1 MAIVPGMAFE
11 DRLLS
16 VTDVAQEF
24 HVTDQTVR
32 NWIDRGVIPAIRAGH
47 AFRIRRS
54 AVEELFERAATSGGS
69 LSGVRRD
76 LWQPDYARLG
86 RRGAAEER
94 AIWDV
99 IDDAARLMRHE
110 CLTIRQAMDA
120 AIAKEGTGAVE
131 TAWSDAGVMP
141 GDPAWAGG
149 TVFVDHRPFK
159 RCRQRGLAAVV
170 RWRGPRPRSPRRACL
185 R

>member
-1 MAIVPGMAFE
+1 MAIVPVMVFE

-16 VTDVAQEF
+16 VTEVAQEF

-99 IDDAARLMRHE
+99 IDDAARLMR
-110 CLTIRQAMDA
+110 
-120 AIAKEGTGAVE
+120 
-131 TAWSDAGVMP
+131 
-141 GDPAWAGG
+141 
-149 TVFVDHRPFK
+149 RP
-159 RCRQRGLAAVV
+159 
-170 RWRGPRPRSPRRACL
+170 PYRPPV
-185 R
+185 